1 LANTRFT
8 LIGKCVVFLVKMP
21 DSMLRRVLKE
31 MEALS
36 KVRKAVKNKRKT
48 SKKLVQKRGKSS
60 KKRPSSAQLKA
71 RKQFAMRVKR
81 GDFR

>member
-31 MEALS
+31 MEQLS
-36 KVRKAVKNKRKT
+36 KVRKTIKKTKRKT
-48 SKKLVQKRGKSS
+48 KRKESKAAA
-60 KKRPSSAQLKA
+60 KKRMEKVRS
-71 RKQFAMRVKR
+71 
-81 GDFR
+81 FRR